1 MKNMTFDT
9 SLNRIKE
16 LTNYRIGP
24 EHKPNISETVE
35 YKVEAADGKTYG
47 IVRECQRYFIKEQVS
62 DGSFDYIGGIG
73 NKSENEYPSYN
84 SAFRNIELKVRSI
97 NEAKNSGIVVESFKP
112 APQAEYIVEATETM
126 RTELDRVKQVM
137 NGANKI
143 MNEAKTEFITKPIFK
158 DPEGFGQATDPKKQ
172 GEPFEDKKV
181 EPELNRDNAK
191 SSKTAKNAG
200 TPFEDEVKPAPEK
213 MDIET
218 TTKKPY
224 EAGKFGEPAKNVPA
238 NSVAN
243 QKPTGGKVVRVTE
256 EQLQEA
262 RKMMKEWGED
272 EFFMDDAGDSGFGD
286 DPYGE
291 NPLLKQFDYPEINKL
306 GRGVAPIPATKPGE
320 DLGIDLDGDIP
331 DEDFQEEPLE
341 MGENYEINEGFM
353 DSMKAVGSVGKYFGN
368 KAVKGAQNV
377 GNKIA
382 QTAKKV
388 GSSVAQA
395 GQEVSQQY
403 NKSMA
408 NSSADQVKKI
418 ANNLRN
424 EIINMNQRITKAGG
438 KPMSMA
444 SIMSILSNQLRGA
457 KDINT
462 NAFKMESREAMINEI
477 TEAVLK
483 AFGDHPTYQKP
494 AFTTPKANQEM
505 LPGTHEWDDQSVK
518 GEAPYGQKIG
528 SSAPYTVAVKQK
540 VGEGEIGADADDV
553 MKGKTP
559 QGLPTQGK
567 KGDVSPFNKPVKK
580 TGDKIAKGTPVQNG
594 ETQQGEPKLG
604 QKGDTKPF
612 EKKAT
617 HAPGV
622 TTESKKEEA
631 LRKLTESIIRD
642 LKKK

>member
-243 QKPTGGKVVRVTE
+243 QKPKGGKVVRVTE

-291 NPLLKQFDYPEINKL
+291 NPLLKKFDYPEINKL
-306 GRGVAPIPATKPGE
+306 GRGIAPVSATRPGE
-320 DLGIDLDGDIP
+320 DLDLNLGDDIDVPEFSD
-331 DEDFQEEPLE
+331 EPLE
-341 MGENYEINEGFM
+341 MDVEEE
-353 DSMKAVGSVGKYFGN
+353 S
-368 KAVKGAQNV
+368 
-377 GNKIA
+377 
-382 QTAKKV
+382 
-388 GSSVAQA
+388 
-395 GQEVSQQY
+395 
-403 NKSMA
+403 
-408 NSSADQVKKI
+408 
-418 ANNLRN
+418 
-424 EIINMNQRITKAGG
+424 
-438 KPMSMA
+438 MSMDRRFE
-444 SIMSILSNQLRGA
+444 SFD
-457 KDINT
+457 KDNLV
-462 NAFKMESREAMINEI
+462 KEI

>member
-1 MKNMTFDT
+1 MKNNTFDT
-9 SLNRIKE
+9 SLNRMKE
-16 LTNYRIGP
+16 LMNKDTGSAL
-24 EHKPNISETVE
+24 KPNISETVE
-35 YKVEAADGKTYG
+35 YKIQAADGKTYG
-47 IVRECQRYFIKEQVS
+47 IVREYQRYFIKEEAS
-62 DGSFDYIGGIG
+62 NGSFEYIGGIG
-73 NKSENEYPSYN
+73 NKSENEYPSFN
-84 SAFRNIELKVRSI
+84 SALRNIELKVRSI
-97 NEAKNSGIVVESFKP
+97 NEAKNSDVLVESFKP
-112 APQAEYIVEATETM
+112 APQAEYIIEATETM

-137 NGANKI
+137 SGANKI
-143 MNEAKTEFITKPIFK
+143 MNETKTEFITKPIFK
-158 DPEGFGQATDPKKQ
+158 DPEGFGYVSDPKKQ
-172 GEPFEDKKV
+172 GEPFEDKTV
-181 EPELNRDNAK
+181 EVELNRDNSK
-191 SSKTAKNAG
+191 STKTAKNAG
-200 TPFEDEVKPAPEK
+200 TPFEGEVKPAPEK

-218 TTKKPY
+218 TNEKPS

-256 EQLQEA
+256 AQLQEA
-262 RKMMKEWGED
+262 KRLMKEWGEE
-272 EFFMDDAGDSGFGD
+272 EFFMGDDSDGNFGD
-286 DPYGE
+286 DAYGE

-320 DLGIDLDGDIP
+320 DLEIDLGSDIP

-341 MGENYEINEGFM
+341 MEENYEINEGFM

-382 QTAKKV
+382 QTAKNV

-518 GEAPYGQKIG
+518 GEAPYGEKIG
-528 SSAPYTVAVKQK
+528 SSAPYTLAVNQK
-540 VGEGEIGADADDV
+540 VGEGEIGADGDEII
-553 MKGKTP
+553 KGKTP

-567 KGDVSPFNKPVKK
+567 KGDVSPFNKEVKN

-604 QKGDTKPF
+604 MKGDTKPF
-612 EKKAT
+612 EKK
-617 HAPGV
+617 V